1 MFIHRKIFNFFFNR
15 FSVPGDNVVWNQEV
29 VLCCISCL
37 RILRAVCNSK
47 CSMKVLRDGLHSL
60 ESCISILLKTAVTE
74 QEEEEAFNKVQKFV
88 ADCFEIINKWLK
100 ENLLREIPCYLKDET
115 EKELKVYLKI

>member
-1 MFIHRKIFNFFFNR
+1 MFMHRKILNFFFNR
-15 FSVPGDNVVWNQEV
+15 FSFPGDNVVWNQEV

-47 CSMKVLRDGLHSL
+47 CSMQVLRDGLHSL
-60 ESCISILLKTAVTE
+60 ESCISMLLKTAVTE
-74 QEEEEAFNKVQKFV
+74 GEEEEAFNKVQKFL

-100 ENLLREIPCYLKDET
+100 ENLLPGIPCYLKDEA